1 MNSKTKLLVVYKKK
15 DEEYFDFLK
24 GLVDDIDDFD
34 DEIVGTE
41 DETVR
46 VLPCDEDK
54 WLKWQ
59 KLGKADDLADKFLF
73 IDDIKGVDLEKPKYN
88 RYGIA
93 YGYIDNNHFSIIVD
107 EKYKWTEG
115 YYRIF
120 LNELNELLEG
130 GIAEENAFKDYQLK
144 KKDTKKKAIIGGVAC
159 LVWPLAGAV
168 LAAGLN
174 VPNIVEALNN
184 KKVIRQQ
191 MLSFGITKAYF
202 DEFGK
207 FINK

>member
-24 GLVDDIDDFD
+24 GLVDDNDDFD

-41 DETVR
+41 DETIR
-46 VLPCDEDK
+46 VIPCDEDK
-54 WLKWQ
+54 WLKWE
-59 KLGKADDLADKFLF
+59 KLGKSDDLADKFLF
-73 IDDIKGVDLEKPKYN
+73 IDDIKGVELAKPKFN
-88 RYGIA
+88 RYGISF
-93 YGYIDNNHFSIIVD
+93 GYIDDNHFSIIVD
-107 EKYKWTEG
+107 EKFEWTESK
-115 YYRIF
+115 YRVF
-120 LNELNELLEG
+120 LNELNDILEG
-130 GIAEENAFKDYQLK
+130 GIAEVDAYKDYHLK
-144 KKDTKKKAIIGGVAC
+144 KKNKKNKMIISGIAC
-159 LVWPLAGAV
+159 IVVPLAGAV

-174 VPNIVEALNN
+174 VPDVVEALNN

-202 DEFGK
+202 DELGK